1 MEFAIFLGGFGK
13 IWGKEAKM
21 ASSIARALSKSGEGG
36 GTLFSHPH
44 STHPHEAGEGLGVM
58 KYWGVS
64 VYIR

>member
-1 MEFAIFLGGFGK
+1 
-13 IWGKEAKM
+13 M

-58 KYWGVS
+58 KC
-64 VYIR
+64 

>member
-1 MEFAIFLGGFGK
+1 MEFAIFLGGFSK

-36 GTLFSHPH
+36 GTLFLHPH

-58 KYWGVS
+58 KCWGVS